1 MFCYEMNILKTPH
14 ITSTQKH
21 ILPVDVMHVLVYIS
35 DVMLRWEELVE
46 VGNGSLQLNREEGL
60 PGPLLLLLQREEG
73 KKLD

>member
-1 MFCYEMNILKTPH
+1 M
-14 ITSTQKH
+14 TSIQKH

-60 PGPLLLLLQREEG
+60 PGPLLLLLQREVRKEVG
-73 KKLD
+73 LVWVGST